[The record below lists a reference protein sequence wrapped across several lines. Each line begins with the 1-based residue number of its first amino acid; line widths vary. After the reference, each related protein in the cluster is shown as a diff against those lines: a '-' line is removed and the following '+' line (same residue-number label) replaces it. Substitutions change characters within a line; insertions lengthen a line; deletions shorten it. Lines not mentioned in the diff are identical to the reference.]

1 MVAYPDV
8 FKSRDLVS
16 FSGFFLDCF
25 TDAGE
30 EILFCLTNAFSK
42 SAEIAL
48 ADMILGVDG
57 EQSVR
62 PLFYNAI
69 DSHSH
74 KLYYINKQQCL
85 VREVL

>member
-1 MVAYPDV
+1 MVTYPDV

-16 FSGFFLDCF
+16 CLGFFLDGF

-30 EILFCLTNAFSK
+30 EIFFCLADAFPE

-62 PLFYNAI
+62 
-69 DSHSH
+69 
-74 KLYYINKQQCL
+74 
-85 VREVL
+85 E